1 MKHTLKRLFSAF
13 LVSCLLLTMFPL
25 SVFASSTNG
34 SSIIEVLS
42 RASKTGFYYNFDGD
56 TSFDGSR
63 IVSGTEQDISRLKAS
78 TQGTVI
84 VRYRS
89 TASTN
94 QVLFAAGSSTEKDK
108 YGAVMVNNVSG
119 MKMQRIDF
127 PGGMVANLRGTTT
140 GSGWHTFVYS
150 VDASDLTNTQ
160 AKSVTSFDGSTT
172 TQFPNFASWFNYNAE
187 VNDIQFLNIGGTSG
201 ALANSSNNAN
211 FVGDISFVAFLP
223 EFMSQQEAAA
233 ISGAEWPIGNPL
245 VFSKHDLNIQSDDDA
260 VQLNDDVLETLNSA
274 DNITILVKYKN
285 TTNGPGS
292 LLSVSDTSKNDAHF
306 HLYQSGNRV
315 GFEFRKSDS
324 PKYSAYCTTF
334 GYEDNIVAFKAESGV
349 GYKLFANG
357 QKGGTTAKT
366 GDDYQWLGDIPN
378 LTTGY
383 IGKMDRLIS
392 SSSYPY
398 TGTIDYIY
406 VFTSALSDEL
416 LLELTRPTSR
426 NVFYEGD
433 ATSSTFFRIPY
444 LLYSSKGTLVAGSDT
459 NYGSTGDSAEN
470 IDSALRIK
478 HQALSY
484 TANDGWEDAITPDCL
499 HMSDYADE
507 YGYKQGSASF
517 IDGVIV
523 EDTEYTDRILL
534 LIDAFAWNGG
544 GFQSLNIDAY
554 GQAHGGV
561 ARSMPFGDGFCTIAG
576 HKYFLLSDQNV
587 KSGNVNMNTVRSRF
601 NYAADIYGEKNADG
615 RYNVYHLLG
624 TPTEYSSDGTT
635 VDDSNLSL
643 GELSEYSLGENY
655 ELYKDGQLLHVTQ
668 RSSDIQAASQSVPMK
683 IFYEDSELQ
692 VYNTS
697 YIMQVYSDDDGE
709 TWHTDKIISGMVKRE
724 ESRYYLT
731 GPGHGIQIQNG
742 DHAGRLVVPIYY
754 QLTGGNGTL
763 TSGART
769 EVIYSDDGGN
779 TWAHGDCLPGTV
791 GHESVV
797 VELPNGNLQIFM
809 RNTSGSGGKIKTA
822 TSLDGGETWID
833 VTSGLGDNLAGT
845 NSQLSALSYS
855 GTVVSKKDG
864 QAYPAVLLS
873 MAYNTSRTDG
883 RIYVGLI
890 KENGQY
896 DNGSTKYSIDWE
908 YVYQVTEASALFAY
922 SSLVELGDGRIG
934 MIYEASPTT
943 SWADGL
949 RYMYYEEFTMSEL
962 TAN

>member
-1 MKHTLKRLFSAF
+1 
-13 LVSCLLLTMFPL
+13 
-25 SVFASSTNG
+25 
-34 SSIIEVLS
+34 
-42 RASKTGFYYNFDGD
+42 
-56 TSFDGSR
+56 
-63 IVSGTEQDISRLKAS
+63 
-78 TQGTVI
+78 
-84 VRYRS
+84 
-89 TASTN
+89 
-94 QVLFAAGSSTEKDK
+94 
-108 YGAVMVNNVSG
+108 
-119 MKMQRIDF
+119 
-127 PGGMVANLRGTTT
+127 
-140 GSGWHTFVYS
+140 
-150 VDASDLTNTQ
+150 
-160 AKSVTSFDGSTT
+160 
-172 TQFPNFASWFNYNAE
+172 
-187 VNDIQFLNIGGTSG
+187 
-201 ALANSSNNAN
+201 
-211 FVGDISFVAFLP
+211 
-223 EFMSQQEAAA
+223 
-233 ISGAEWPIGNPL
+233 
-245 VFSKHDLNIQSDDDA
+245 
-260 VQLNDDVLETLNSA
+260 
-274 DNITILVKYKN
+274 
-285 TTNGPGS
+285 
-292 LLSVSDTSKNDAHF
+292 
-306 HLYQSGNRV
+306 
-315 GFEFRKSDS
+315 
-324 PKYSAYCTTF
+324 
-334 GYEDNIVAFKAESGV
+334 
-349 GYKLFANG
+349 
-357 QKGGTTAKT
+357 
-366 GDDYQWLGDIPN
+366 
-378 LTTGY
+378 
-383 IGKMDRLIS
+383 
-392 SSSYPY
+392 
-398 TGTIDYIY
+398 
-406 VFTSALSDEL
+406 
-416 LLELTRPTSR
+416 
-426 NVFYEGD
+426 
-433 ATSSTFFRIPY
+433 
-444 LLYSSKGTLVAGSDT
+444 
-459 NYGSTGDSAEN
+459 
-470 IDSALRIK
+470 
-478 HQALSY
+478 
-484 TANDGWEDAITPDCL
+484 
-499 HMSDYADE
+499 
-507 YGYKQGSASF
+507 
-517 IDGVIV
+517 
-523 EDTEYTDRILL
+523 
-534 LIDAFAWNGG
+534 
-544 GFQSLNIDAY
+544 
-554 GQAHGGV
+554 
-561 ARSMPFGDGFCTIAG
+561 
-576 HKYFLLSDQNV
+576 
-587 KSGNVNMNTVRSRF
+587 MNTVRSRF

-655 ELYKDGQLLHVTQ
+655 ELYKGGQLLHVTQ
-668 RSSDIQAASQSVPMK
+668 RSSDTQAASQSVPMK

-779 TWAHGDCLPGTV
+779 TWTHGDCLPGTV